1 MTVSDTMAKPRNK
14 QSTRKVSRK
23 DSPHSSD
30 RLNLFGA
37 NSIKDGS
44 HMRSSL
50 KRGPLG
56 VIDTRLNK
64 RQKMDPSWG
73 PGNVLHKSTVNGN
86 RSTCGSVKTIASLN
100 MVATRCRSCDS
111 LKCKCSPLNG
121 YAYESSKKLSFER
134 YLGHNCV
141 ASKTEHESGLTSKT
155 CKSDPDSDVAVSALD
170 EENNCSGPQ
179 PSSLCTT
186 AASADACWTPVYL
199 YFHIR

>member
-1 MTVSDTMAKPRNK
+1 MTVSDTMAKPRLKIKFCPKNIEVVVKNVSINRNK

-37 NSIKDGS
+37 NSVKDGS
-44 HMRSSL
+44 PMRSSL
-50 KRGPLG
+50 KLGPLG

-64 RQKMDPSWG
+64 RQKMDRSWG

-100 MVATRCRSCDS
+100 MVATRCRSCGS

-121 YAYESSKKLSFER
+121 YAYESSKKLSSER
-134 YLGHNCV
+134 YSGHNCV
-141 ASKTEHESGLTSKT
+141 ASKTEVG
-155 CKSDPDSDVAVSALD
+155 A
-170 EENNCSGPQ
+170 
-179 PSSLCTT
+179 
-186 AASADACWTPVYL
+186 
-199 YFHIR
+199 